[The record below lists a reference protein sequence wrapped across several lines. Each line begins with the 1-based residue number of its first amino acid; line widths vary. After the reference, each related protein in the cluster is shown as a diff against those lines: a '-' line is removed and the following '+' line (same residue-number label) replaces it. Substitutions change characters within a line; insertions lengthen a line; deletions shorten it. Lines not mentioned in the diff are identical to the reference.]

1 MKTHTKLK
9 EEHTHTIFSKDP
21 KDVTKVRVP
30 TERECSC
37 RWRFADR
44 QRCSSQALRSRESIV
59 ERTDG
64 SSGLRKIMIKA
75 CGIDVQGT
83 LPRACHIVLP
93 YETYVRLISVI
104 REGERCNVL
113 ICMCNVNTLMSV
125 SVVDT
130 KRCEFVTKYEWPRV
144 LHPCVSTPLYLY

>member
-1 MKTHTKLK
+1 MIQSCNMLN
-9 EEHTHTIFSKDP
+9 
-21 KDVTKVRVP
+21 
-30 TERECSC
+30 ERECSC

-64 SSGLRKIMIKA
+64 SSGRRKIMIKA

-83 LPRACHIVLP
+83 FPRACHIVLP

-104 REGERCNVL
+104 SEGERCNVL
-113 ICMCNVNTLMSV
+113 ICVSVIVSV
-125 SVVDT
+125 SNCVCVHMHT
-130 KRCEFVTKYEWPRV
+130 CVCACGQIRGGVSEWLV
-144 LHPCVSTPLYLY
+144 WMSEGACTPVYLPFCNYLTPYGEWMKG